1 MSVSCVRE
9 LMSEIVLVTATLVGF
24 VQRTDAALDA
34 ILDCFLSLAA
44 FFLTFS
50 KFLIKFIP
58 EVLEVYFIS
67 LG

>member
-44 FFLTFS
+44 FLLSFSNLLS
-50 KFLIKFIP
+50 KFSP
-58 EVLEVYFIS
+58 EALEVYFLS